1 MTALTVPLIVELGAL
16 DSRLGRSLS
25 ESDFIIVHARPT
37 ASEITIK
44 TPVVWPGLS
53 NFHDPLGGDRRKNSI
68 QTP

>member
-1 MTALTVPLIVELGAL
+1 MTALTVSLIVELCTL

-25 ESDFIIVHARPT
+25 ESDPVIIHVSST

-44 TPVVWPGLS
+44 TPAVWPDASHFPDSLS
-53 NFHDPLGGDRRKNSI
+53 GDRRKNSI